1 MFDSNPLC
9 FYTGPE
15 AIKVNRL
22 KDLSNSTEAL
32 LAAGVIETD
41 AYNEAKYTLELKVL
55 YELIEELSW
64 Y

>member
-1 MFDSNPLC
+1 MRNG
-9 FYTGPE
+9 YQ
-15 AIKVNRL
+15 

-41 AYNEAKYTLELKVL
+41 AYNEAKNPLELKVL
-55 YELIEELSW
+55 YDLVDELSW